1 MSQGQISIFHVTN
14 LSEFTKSR
22 TGLDEDKMIGNI
34 GESIED
40 VNPNWTQSTIFKNY
54 EDDDYSLSESANS
67 SIKTGGLEITSSV
80 IQNFIDEI
88 GISYEASNT
97 EIADWL
103 ATDMENKNRT
113 SSHWSMGALQY

>member
-88 GISYEASNT
+88 SISYEASNT